1 MISTIKKHLEKNNLT
16 EIVIKI
22 LCLPSVQSWIS
33 LMISMLTR
41 GTLQQ
46 HLTLTTPLSHLL
58 LNAKLPG
65 TKKQLLNYHNMTIG
79 WINLI
84 LCFLPDWES
93 LAHRNSCLPGMPRIV
108 LCLLFVFVFVFSNL
122 NFILHLEKTF
132 LAAVIT
138 PVIWNLLLVSYL
150 LKICGQ
156 MPVTLSNLDS
166 V

>member
-1 MISTIKKHLEKNNLT
+1 MPSFCSELNFSHDFYVHKGNPAAASDTHHTPQPPIAECQAPWNKKK
-16 EIVIKI
+16 K
-22 LCLPSVQSWIS
+22 
-33 LMISMLTR
+33 ML
-41 GTLQQ
+41 
-46 HLTLTTPLSHLL
+46 
-58 LNAKLPG
+58 NF
-65 TKKQLLNYHNMTIG
+65 HNTMIG

-93 LAHRNSCLPGMPRIV
+93 LAHRNSCLPGMPRIA
-108 LCLLFVFVFVFSNL
+108 LCLLFVFVFSNL

-132 LAAVIT
+132 LASVIS

-156 MPVTLSNLDS
+156 MPLTLSNLDS